1 MKIVYMRLNKITFL
15 SKRYKMLF
23 TVHERVCTKDY
34 KLPDSEVVVQKGR
47 IVHVY
52 FDHFV
57 NDPKNYINPEKFD
70 PENFNPEN
78 KPNKFA
84 FMMFGQGP
92 RACPGIKEER
102 IICITL
108 LHFPGTRFAFLTM
121 KIFLVKLLQSYK
133 VIPSEK
139 TNMGIAEVM
148 KICCQPRNFF

>member
-1 MKIVYMRLNKITFL
+1 
-15 SKRYKMLF
+15 MLF

-34 KLPDSEVVVQKGR
+34 KLPDSDVVVQKGR

-57 NDPKNYINPEKFD
+57 NDPKNYINPTQFD

-92 RACPGIKEER
+92 RACPGKDKALIKFINLDFQER
-102 IICITL
+102 VM
-108 LHFPGTRFAFLTM
+108 HFF
-121 KIFLVKLLQSYK
+121 Q
-133 VIPSEK
+133 
-139 TNMGIAEVM
+139 
-148 KICCQPRNFF
+148 

>member
-1 MKIVYMRLNKITFL
+1 MRLDIITFL
-15 SKRYKMLF
+15 SARYKMLF

-92 RACPGIKEER
+92 RACPGKVND
-102 IICITL
+102 CINHIYVL
-108 LHFPGTRFAFLTM
+108 NSPGTRYAFLTM

-139 TNMGIAEVM
+139 TNMGIAEV
-148 KICCQPRNFF
+148 KWKSVDNGWNFF

>member
-1 MKIVYMRLNKITFL
+1 MRTFL
-15 SKRYKMLF
+15 SSRYKMLF

-34 KLPDSEVVVQKGR
+34 KLPESDIVVQKGR

-57 NDPKNYINPEKFD
+57 NDPKNYINPGEFD

-92 RACPGIKEER
+92 RACPGKE
-102 IICITL
+102 
-108 LHFPGTRFAFLTM
+108 
-121 KIFLVKLLQSYK
+121 
-133 VIPSEK
+133 
-139 TNMGIAEVM
+139 
-148 KICCQPRNFF
+148 